1 MMDDSSYRE
10 IRRHPSSQAFGG
22 RAIVRDIPVHNEA
35 GLPDERIAGLHAAV
49 QPLRTLGDVLAWSR
63 TGTRSRQPTEIV
75 TQDEYTHDV
84 VFRLDGELY
93 LAFDTT

>member
-1 MMDDSSYRE
+1 VTKLRE
-10 IRRHPSSQAFGG
+10 IRMF
-22 RAIVRDIPVHNEA
+22 DEA
-35 GLPDERIAGLHAAV
+35 GIGTERLATLHAMV

-63 TGTRSRQPTEIV
+63 TSTHSRQSTEIV

-84 VFRLDGELY
+84 VFDLDGATY

>member
-1 MMDDSSYRE
+1 MAVRE
-10 IRRHPSSQAFGG
+10 
-22 RAIVRDIPVHNEA
+22 IPVHNEA
-35 GLPDERIAGLHAAV
+35 GLPVERVAGVYAVV

-63 TGTRSRQPTEIV
+63 AATQSRQPTEIV

-84 VFRLDGELY
+84 VFALSDDLY

>member
-1 MMDDSSYRE
+1 VSHVRE
-10 IRRHPSSQAFGG
+10 IS
-22 RAIVRDIPVHNEA
+22 VHNEA
-35 GLPDERIAGLHAAV
+35 DLSPDRVRTLHEAV

-63 TGTRSRQPTEIV
+63 TETQSKQATEIV

-84 VFRLDGELY
+84 VFNLDGHLY